1 MHPATQ
7 SILRYFSYQHLPADL
22 AATSKPFH
30 DLAHELA
37 NNDKLEG
44 PEMTVALRKLLE
56 AKDAAVRSAV

>member
-7 SILRYFSYQHLPADL
+7 SILRYFSYQHLPAYL
-22 AATSKPFH
+22 AAMSKPFH